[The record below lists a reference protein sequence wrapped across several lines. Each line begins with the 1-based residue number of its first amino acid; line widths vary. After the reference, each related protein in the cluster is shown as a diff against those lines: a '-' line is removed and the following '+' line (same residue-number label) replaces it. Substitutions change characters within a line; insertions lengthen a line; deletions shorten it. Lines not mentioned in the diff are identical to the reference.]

1 VDKGGDVFG
10 PITALL
16 GLFFLML
23 QDRKS
28 VIYSPKQAR
37 KVIKLATKEKIGF
50 IICPSYT
57 RKFKLNKKL

>member
-1 VDKGGDVFG
+1 MFS

-28 VIYSPKQAR
+28 VIYSLKQAR
-37 KVIKLATKEKIGF
+37 KVIKSATKEEIGF
-50 IICPSYT
+50 IICLSYT
-57 RKFKLNKKL
+57 RKFKLDKEI